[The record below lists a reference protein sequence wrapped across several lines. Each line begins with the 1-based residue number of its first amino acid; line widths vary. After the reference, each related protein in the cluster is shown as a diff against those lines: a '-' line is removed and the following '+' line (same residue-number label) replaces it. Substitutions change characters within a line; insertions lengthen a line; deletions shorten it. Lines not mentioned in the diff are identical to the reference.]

1 MLGLNRRRG
10 PLVLLLIGSLLLASC
25 HAARSFADLPPTAGA
40 ETEECLIDFSKKIQ
54 GHTLA
59 DGPLPANLDAARFFR
74 LLDADYSDK
83 TCLRTVQAYPVM
95 VVPQDGSYRLFL
107 CDPQRRWVLYED
119 WGGTIDRVDHPYIR
133 ERKEVACPLK

>member
-1 MLGLNRRRG
+1 MLGLSLRRG

-25 HAARSFADLPPTAGA
+25 RTVPTFADLPATTGA

-59 DGPLPANLDAARFFR
+59 DGPLPANLDAAGFFR
-74 LLDADYSDK
+74 LLDADYPDK
-83 TCLRTVQAYPVM
+83 TCLQSVQAYPVK
-95 VVPQDGSYRLFL
+95 VVEQEGSYRLFL
-107 CDPQRRWVLYED
+107 CDTERRWVLYED
-119 WGGTIDRVDHPYIR
+119 WGGTLDRVDHPYIR